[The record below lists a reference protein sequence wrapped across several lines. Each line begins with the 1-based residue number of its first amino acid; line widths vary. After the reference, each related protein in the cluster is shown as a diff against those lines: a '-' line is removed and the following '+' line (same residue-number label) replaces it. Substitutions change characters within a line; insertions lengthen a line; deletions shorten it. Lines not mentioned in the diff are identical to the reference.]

1 MQNTRAL
8 IGCLFLMAAAGCGG
22 ADGVA
27 VSGAVTFQGQPVED
41 GMIQFISND
50 AAGAGRSAG
59 APIVDGKYAI
69 ARNGGPPPGSYRV
82 EVTSYQDVRQQSP
95 EELAGAMFG
104 RDPSELGIAPEA
116 LMVREN
122 VIPESYNTGSKLT
135 ITIPSQRTFE
145 YDVEIP

>member
-1 MQNTRAL
+1 MHNIRSL
-8 IGCLFLMAAAGCGG
+8 IGLLMVMALAGCGG
-22 ADGVA
+22 GDGVG
-27 VSGAVTFQGQPVED
+27 VSGMVTFQGQPVED
-41 GMIQFISND
+41 GMIQFLSNE
-50 AAGAGRSAG
+50 ASGEGRSAG

-82 EVTSYQDVRQQSP
+82 EVTAYQEVREQTA
-95 EELAGAMFG
+95 EELGGVMFG

-122 VIPESYNTGSKLT
+122 VIPEQYNTSSTLT
-135 ITIPSQRTFE
+135 VTIPSQRNFQ